1 MWASTGVAPVA
12 LARAA
17 ASTGASDGAGG
28 RAGAKAGAGA
38 AAPVEQGRLARC
50 WTALAER
57 RPEQGGGCHWTGAA
71 LEQGRRPLL
80 EQGPEQERAGRR
92 VESRRWAA
100 PFALGEPR
108 QAPEARN
115 RANEQRLR
123 ADKVAEEPI
132 TKNRVLPKNR
142 RLLTIQRSIG
152 RKSP

>member
-1 MWASTGVAPVA
+1 VTEQ
-12 LARAA
+12 
-17 ASTGASDGAGG
+17 
-28 RAGAKAGAGA
+28 GA
-38 AAPVEQGRLARC
+38 AP
-50 WTALAER
+50 ER
-57 RPEQGGGCHWTGAA
+57 RPEQQEPRCRWSKVGSPDVGRRLRSGDQNRGGGCHWTGAA

-100 PFALGEPR
+100 PFAVGEPR

>member
-1 MWASTGVAPVA
+1 MTEQ
-12 LARAA
+12 
-17 ASTGASDGAGG
+17 
-28 RAGAKAGAGA
+28 GA
-38 AAPVEQGRLARC
+38 AP
-50 WTALAER
+50 ER
-57 RPEQGGGCHWTGAA
+57 RPEREPRRRWSKVDSPDVGRRLRSGDQNRAAAVNGQGPA

-92 VESRRWAA
+92 AESRRWAA
-100 PFALGEPR
+100 PFAVGEPR